1 MERNIRLT
9 LSYDGSNY
17 HGFQR
22 QQNALTIQ
30 EILEER
36 LSRLFGHPL
45 RITGAGRTDAGVHAW
60 GQVVNFFTAGT
71 IPVDRIPAAANGLL
85 PRDIVVKAAA
95 AAPADFHARYSAKS
109 KIYVYKVYN
118 HPLPDPFYRNW
129 AWHITGCLD
138 LTKMQQA
145 LDVVRGTH
153 DFSAFRAA
161 GGAPAAPVRTLLQT
175 GCRQQGD
182 SIEFLFHGTG
192 FLYHMVRN
200 LTGTLV
206 EIGLGKRPPEDMGL
220 ILASKDR
227 TQAGITAP
235 PQGLY
240 LSEIFY

>member
-9 LSYDGSNY
+9 ISYDGSNY

-36 LSRLFGHPL
+36 LSRLFGHHL
-45 RITGAGRTDAGVHAW
+45 KITGAGRTDAGVHAW
-60 GQVVNFFTAGT
+60 GQVVNFFTTGT
-71 IPVDRIPAAANGLL
+71 IPVERIPAAANGLL

-95 AAPADFHARYSAKS
+95 TVDADFHARYSAKS
-109 KIYVYKVYN
+109 KIYIYKVYN
-118 HPLPDPFYRNW
+118 HLLPDPFYRNL
-129 AWHITGCLD
+129 AWHIKGSLD
-138 LTKMQQA
+138 LAKMRQA
-145 LDVVRGTH
+145 LAVVQGTH

-161 GGAPAAPVRTLLQT
+161 GGAAADPVRTMLQT
-175 GCRQQGD
+175 DCRQQSGTID
-182 SIEFLFHGTG
+182 LLFHGTG

-206 EIGLGKRPPEDMGL
+206 EIGLGKRPHEDMGP

-227 TQAGITAP
+227 NQAGITAP